1 MWPGHEIRTS
11 SFKNN
16 APPGCTRD
24 VAGMCTGAWSCSLRA
39 VLSRDQILAIR
50 VRAEAM
56 SLQVKEELLSRMS
69 SVDSRTGGS
78 LVARDV
84 QAGCS
89 QDTVLETSQPLLL
102 EPVAVAPEV
111 SLGSYVYIPKP

>member
-1 MWPGHEIRTS
+1 MHGHARFVLFSLEIKS
-11 SFKNN
+11 SQSEFGQK
-16 APPGCTRD
+16 
-24 VAGMCTGAWSCSLRA
+24 
-39 VLSRDQILAIR
+39 
-50 VRAEAM
+50 AEAM
-56 SLQVKEELLSRMS
+56 SLEVKEELLSRMS

>member
-1 MWPGHEIRTS
+1 MY
-11 SFKNN
+11 
-16 APPGCTRD
+16 PGCGRDTRYVPAHLRITRPRD

-56 SLQVKEELLSRMS
+56 SLEVKEELLSRMS

>member
-1 MWPGHEIRTS
+1 VHGHARFVQFSLEIKS
-11 SFKNN
+11 SQSGF
-16 APPGCTRD
+16 G
-24 VAGMCTGAWSCSLRA
+24 
-39 VLSRDQILAIR
+39 
-50 VRAEAM
+50 AEAM
-56 SLQVKEELLSRMS
+56 SANLEVKEELLSRMS

-78 LVARDV
+78 LVARDDV